1 MPISDLDVITIAEA
15 KDCQKGTEVKI
26 QGMITHSLQPR
37 KMWKGIS
44 QFIVVK
50 DNTESIGCN
59 VSAKSISDGYELG
72 ENVMVVGERG
82 EYPEKDRRTGQPTGG
97 VVKNINGYVE
107 SNWLD
112 VADEQNEEHEKQTS
126 HPDMADEYTSKKIE
140 TEMEN
145 EAEENSEKVALNRVV
160 VKQKPYVQNDYWR
173 DKFLLDVERQE
184 MYKINNDYI
193 VRECAIKAVTELVG
207 NKEMG
212 ITGVDSYFEFADRIV
227 KWIKDENENF
237 EEDTEANMII
247 SGLSPLKK
255 QGIVDWINE
264 KRIGTD
270 IEEDRDFL
278 IKLNVQVLSHQTIK
292 ELRETVDTMMK
303 YFREPKEE

>member
-15 KDCQKGTEVKI
+15 KDCQKGTGVKI

-50 DNTESIGCN
+50 DDTESIGCN

-107 SNWLD
+107 SNWMD
-112 VADEQNEEHEKQTS
+112 VEDEVKEEVKE
-126 HPDMADEYTSKKIE
+126 PEE
-140 TEMEN
+140 TIV
-145 EAEENSEKVALNRVV
+145 EEEPVEKVTI
-160 VKQKPYVQNDYWR
+160 KQKPYVQNDYWK